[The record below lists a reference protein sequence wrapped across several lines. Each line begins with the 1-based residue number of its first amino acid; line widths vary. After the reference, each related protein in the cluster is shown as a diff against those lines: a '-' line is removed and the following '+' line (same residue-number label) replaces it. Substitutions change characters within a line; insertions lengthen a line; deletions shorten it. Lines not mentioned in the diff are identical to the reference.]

1 MKTLIDHGLL
11 LTVDNGKI
19 IPDGSVI
26 IDDGVISYVGESVQD
41 KTGFDRYID
50 ARGGIV
56 MPGLINTHTHS
67 PMTLLRGCGNDLAL
81 DEWLNHHI
89 FPLEDKLDDEAVYYG
104 TLLGCAEMIA
114 SGTTAFADMY
124 FFSESS
130 AKAVLEA
137 GIKANISRCVTG
149 THNDYKKRLSEARQ
163 LFKDYHGAGKGLLKI
178 EHSAHA
184 VYTCSREAIRAVA
197 EAAQEDGTGIHIHLS
212 ETMKENRDCYSKNG
226 KSPTEIMRDLGV
238 FNVRT
243 NAAHCVYLSENDMD
257 ILKRYDVSVAHNPTS
272 NLKLASGVANIKEML
287 EKDINVSI
295 GTDGA
300 ASNNALDM
308 FAEMKLSGLL
318 HKGMRLDP
326 KLIPAQTALEM
337 ATVKGAKAL
346 GREKETGMLKAGLRA
361 DIIILDADAPCMIP
375 VNDPVSAVVY
385 ASAGG
390 QVVTSII
397 NGRIVMENRE
407 LKTLDI
413 EKIKFG
419 IMQARKRMG
428 L

>member
-257 ILKRYDVSVAHNPTS
+257 ILKRYDVRAIMS
-272 NLKLASGVANIKEML
+272 
-287 EKDINVSI
+287 
-295 GTDGA
+295 
-300 ASNNALDM
+300 
-308 FAEMKLSGLL
+308 LS
-318 HKGMRLDP
+318 M
-326 KLIPAQTALEM
+326 
-337 ATVKGAKAL
+337 
-346 GREKETGMLKAGLRA
+346 
-361 DIIILDADAPCMIP
+361 
-375 VNDPVSAVVY
+375 
-385 ASAGG
+385 
-390 QVVTSII
+390 
-397 NGRIVMENRE
+397 
-407 LKTLDI
+407 
-413 EKIKFG
+413 
-419 IMQARKRMG
+419 
-428 L
+428 